1 MRKMMFSVS
10 MLATMMIAAPA
21 IASDFH
27 ALGEIKGAT
36 PLQDQVLA
44 TVEGGSTCGIG
55 GASTGGQPDGGVCL
69 ISFISHPTGASVG
82 FAVTNQLPVTGAN
95 FLQVTG
101 L

>member
-21 IASDFH
+21 IASEFH
-27 ALGEIKGAT
+27 ALGDIKGAT

-44 TVEGGSTCGIG
+44 TMEGGSTCSIS
-55 GASTGGQPDGGVCL
+55 GASTGGQPSGGVCL
-69 ISFISHPTGASVG
+69 ISFITHPSASVG
-82 FAVTNQLPVTGAN
+82 FAVTNELPVTGAN

-101 L
+101 F